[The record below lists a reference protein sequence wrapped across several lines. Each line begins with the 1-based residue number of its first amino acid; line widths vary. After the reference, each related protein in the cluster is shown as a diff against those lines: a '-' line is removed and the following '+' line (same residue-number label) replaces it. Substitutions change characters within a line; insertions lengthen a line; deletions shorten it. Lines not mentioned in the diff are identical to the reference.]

1 MEISLPL
8 MLLTTMVS
16 IAMPL
21 SFVVEG
27 NQLSYNYYKNSCP
40 NLESLIEKELMSLF
54 LIDITAPSAF
64 LRLMFHDCQVQ
75 GCDASILLDTNYA
88 THGSEMKSS
97 RNFGI
102 RHRETI
108 DDIKSKLE
116 QECPGQVSCADI
128 LILAA
133 KVSVSLS
140 GGPYIQVPLGRKDS
154 TTSSPKEAD
163 AKIPSPTIT
172 VDEFIS
178 IFKSTGMSIQES
190 VSILGAHTL
199 GVGHCLNIVGSLYN
213 QEIGDNMDLKF
224 KTLLTLAC
232 PTEIPLT
239 NLTVV
244 PNDMTP
250 IIFDNQYYRDIL
262 MGKALFGIDSSISR
276 DPRTAPFVMRFAEDQ
291 RYFFEAFSSAFVKL
305 SSPNVLTNIQG
316 EVRRKCNQVN

>member
-8 MLLTTMVS
+8 IKLATMVI

-21 SFVVEG
+21 SFVVQG

-40 NLESLIEKELMSLF
+40 NLESLIKKELVRLF
-54 LIDITAPSAF
+54 LTDVTTPSAF
-64 LRLMFHDCQVQ
+64 LRLVFHDCQVQ
-75 GCDASILLDTNYA
+75 GCDASILLDTNNA
-88 THGSEMKSS
+88 THGSEMTSS

-102 RHRETI
+102 KHRETI
-108 DDIKSKLE
+108 GYIKSIVE
-116 QECPGQVSCADI
+116 EECPGQVSCADI

-140 GGPYIQVPLGRKDS
+140 GGPFIQVPLGRKDS

-163 AKIPSPTIT
+163 AKLPSPTIT
-172 VDEFIS
+172 VDEFIA
-178 IFKSTGMSIQES
+178 IFKSKGMSIQES

-213 QEIGDNMDLKF
+213 QEIRDNMNLKF
-224 KTLLTLAC
+224 KTLLTLLC
-232 PTEIPLT
+232 PTESPLT

-244 PNDMTP
+244 PIDMTP
-250 IIFDNQYYRDIL
+250 ILFDNQYYRHIL

-276 DPRTAPFVMRFAEDQ
+276 DPRTAPFVTRFAKDK
-291 RYFFEAFSSAFVKL
+291 RYFFETFSSAFVKL
-305 SSPNVLTNIQG
+305 SSANVLTDMQG